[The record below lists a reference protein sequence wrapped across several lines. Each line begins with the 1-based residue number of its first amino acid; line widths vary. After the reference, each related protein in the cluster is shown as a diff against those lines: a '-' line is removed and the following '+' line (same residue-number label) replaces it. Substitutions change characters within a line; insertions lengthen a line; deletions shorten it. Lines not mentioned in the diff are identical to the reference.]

1 MSFKIKGDCSF
12 IDEFLDFTV
21 NLPREIVRLLK
32 LIKEVDEKSNE
43 INLSLQENRKKYLSS
58 MENNQIIN
66 HELFKQ
72 INEQNTNAISKFS
85 VFRTI

>member
-43 INLSLQENRKKYLSS
+43 INLSLQENRKKYLS
-58 MENNQIIN
+58 
-66 HELFKQ
+66 
-72 INEQNTNAISKFS
+72 
-85 VFRTI
+85 